1 MGGYK
6 YLYYGLEREDKI
18 LEFESD
24 YIRDNNTAIKLRDF
38 LLKHNANQHN
48 IVNCT
53 LTLKN
58 INLETGDIIKFE
70 ELINGLKCYGEDYTE
85 HTTRNGQG
93 IYPYFMITSITK
105 SAKNIKISALQLH
118 SLAPSFAATDGS
130 LTRMSA
136 ADAINFEDA
145 NILNKYILGQYPY
158 MTQNQIRLSELS
170 APTSGTVI
178 DYVDLD
184 FLLSYLWVMGALGF
198 TISFDDFGNE
208 FIEFGTNEEVDPITE
223 DEEII
228 PGTGDVDSSGIVNIV
243 DIVAVV
249 GYILGGVIPEGAS
262 LEDFLAEADVSG
274 DGTVNVS
281 DVVAIVA
288 LILNE

>member
-1 MGGYK
+1 
-6 YLYYGLEREDKI
+6 
-18 LEFESD
+18 
-24 YIRDNNTAIKLRDF
+24 
-38 LLKHNANQHN
+38 
-48 IVNCT
+48 
-53 LTLKN
+53 
-58 INLETGDIIKFE
+58 
-70 ELINGLKCYGEDYTE
+70 
-85 HTTRNGQG
+85 
-93 IYPYFMITSITK
+93 
-105 SAKNIKISALQLH
+105 
-118 SLAPSFAATDGS
+118 
-130 LTRMSA
+130 
-136 ADAINFEDA
+136 
-145 NILNKYILGQYPY
+145 
-158 MTQNQIRLSELS
+158 
-170 APTSGTVI
+170 
-178 DYVDLD
+178 
-184 FLLSYLWVMGALGF
+184 MGALGF